1 MRMHWAAP
9 IAACI
14 AISSVDVVCAQGLE
28 WGKKE
33 FLTACQPCHGKDGK
47 GDGSAASHLAR
58 RPADLTKLSESN
70 GGVFPFVRIFEMID
84 GRLDVV
90 MHGPREMPVWG
101 DRYKRDVM
109 STAPAGSLTD
119 EAANLLSRGRILE
132 LIEYVSTLQ
141 GKSAA
146 SR

>member
-47 GDGSAASHLAR
+47 GDGLAASHLAR

-90 MHGPREMPVWG
+90 MHGPREMPVW
-101 DRYKRDVM
+101 V
-109 STAPAGSLTD
+109 P
-119 EAANLLSRGRILE
+119 
-132 LIEYVSTLQ
+132 
-141 GKSAA
+141 
-146 SR
+146 